1 MEWKNSN
8 SIILLTNSLVL
19 KAKGATY
26 FSFLCCFK
34 MDLVPVLSCDNN
46 SKKYDGKIWWED
58 FSGIVEVN
66 GKLVTEQLTSASL
79 RNGDTVLVKFRSKS
93 KKLFKGV
100 VELQPECDKD
110 KVPTPTTP
118 SLQPECGR
126 VKYQLPLHQV

>member
-1 MEWKNSN
+1 
-8 SIILLTNSLVL
+8 
-19 KAKGATY
+19 
-26 FSFLCCFK
+26 

-66 GKLVTEQLTSASL
+66 GKLVTEHLTSASL
-79 RNGDTVLVKFRSKS
+79 RNGDTVLAKFRSKS

-110 KVPTPTTP
+110 KVPTPTTS
-118 SLQPECGR
+118 SLQPECGKDKVPTPTSSSIEEDTTISSKR
-126 VKYQLPLHQV
+126 PQISPPVRKIKGKSASKG